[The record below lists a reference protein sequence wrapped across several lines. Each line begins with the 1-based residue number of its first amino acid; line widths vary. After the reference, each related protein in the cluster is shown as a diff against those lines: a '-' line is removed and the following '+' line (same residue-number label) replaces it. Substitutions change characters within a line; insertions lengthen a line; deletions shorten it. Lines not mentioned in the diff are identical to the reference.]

1 MGRYGDTLRKL
12 TALQA
17 QAGGF
22 SPQQVGG
29 ADTGGFGPSLQ
40 LDPQARP
47 AAPAFDPE
55 PQQQQAAPAPSA
67 APAAA
72 PSGFGGAPPDAGG
85 MPAGNEPWRTPGIN
99 GDAEG
104 PLSNVPGI
112 AGPIKQ
118 GGDKPTSFGDLASNA
133 TDDEKEEL
141 AAQVEKQSGAGG
153 LKAAFG
159 RIKEVLGAKTP
170 ETKMKRHDMA
180 LYVAEVALRAMSKR
194 SDPAYAQNPDGV
206 FADAVLET
214 QAGRDATAEKT
225 RVEGRADT
233 ETKRKETRE
242 DTTHTRDRTEKEG
255 DHVRDR
261 KEKIEDDE
269 RNHKQAL
276 ELAKYQAK
284 LLKEKGQ
291 RTSIQT
297 ADDGTLTLIDLDS
310 GNAIDVTKEVTE
322 TSGSRGNG
330 TTTKKKRVPVKAAP
344 KFNAGGLDQDTLVN
358 RVSDAE
364 KALRGNRKLMRELG
378 SKYEND
384 TVKIEAE
391 LRKMAREKVEGDVES
406 LGAGASG
413 VTDFNDLK

>member
-22 SPQQVGG
+22 GTPQPIGG
-29 ADTGGFGPSLQ
+29 ADTGGFGPSIQ
-40 LDPQARP
+40 LDPNAARP
-47 AAPAFDPE
+47 APAFDQPE
-55 PQQQQAAPAPSA
+55 PQEQAAPAQQQAPAMAMPAPAQPSA
-67 APAAA
+67 TP
-72 PSGFGGAPPDAGG
+72 GFGAPPEQPEVLGQ
-85 MPAGNEPWRTPGIN
+85 T
-99 GDAEG
+99 
-104 PLSNVPGI
+104 PGI
-112 AGPIKQ
+112 AGPIQQ
-118 GGDKPTSFGDLASNA
+118 GGNKPTSFGDLASNA

-141 AAQVEKQSGAGG
+141 ATQVEKQSGAGG

-159 RIKEVLGAKTP
+159 RIKDVLGAKTP

-225 RVEGRADT
+225 RLEGRADT
-233 ETKRKETRE
+233 ETKRRETRE

-261 KEKIEDDE
+261 KEKIEDDA
-269 RNHKQAL
+269 RDHKQAL
-276 ELAKYQAK
+276 ELAKLQAK

-297 ADDGTLTLIDLDS
+297 ADDGTLTLIDLDT

-322 TSGSRGNG
+322 TAGSRGNG